1 MRLSSALMKSHQFR
15 LCREKPVMLLPVIEK
30 LYAGLK
36 APTNVME
43 QSIYLRHWK
52 LLRDKFTARR
62 QNTKKVDFEEFLN
75 DLLREM
81 PEKSDVQYHII
92 MDNYCTHKNLN
103 DWLLV
108 HPNVHFHY
116 TPTSASWL
124 NMVEIWFN
132 IMSRKVLCGAS
143 HNSISELTDAIKKY
157 IEAYNENVEPFRWKK
172 REVYGS

>member
-1 MRLSSALMKSHQFR
+1 
-15 LCREKPVMLLPVIEK
+15 
-30 LYAGLK
+30 
-36 APTNVME
+36 
-43 QSIYLRHWK
+43 
-52 LLRDKFTARR
+52 
-62 QNTKKVDFEEFLN
+62 
-75 DLLREM
+75 M

-92 MDNYCTHKNLN
+92 MDNYCIHKNLN